1 MLPSQPQFCG
11 ITCLQQLGTEL
22 QKAARAGYEAGMSNV
37 SQTGPSV
44 RCRCC
49 WWRNLAEA
57 NFEAPLSTASSD
69 PQTGFIELCY
79 NIPARSEAK
88 VTALSLGTGHSA
100 ETGGDLSLM
109 AAQDIICCEL
119 TWVWGCLWCLADS
132 VCLRC
137 YTDFQAK
144 PMRVLRAFLLQE
156 ALLCPT
162 DPQTF
167 SRVPSCY
174 LIPDFAQFSYSLN
187 CLDTS
192 KYIFHKVEKSQGK
205 TRVFFSAHI
214 NSYHSR
220 NIFSLHFSALLFNTQ
235 RYFKLQTST
244 LNFTNLFGRKKHIP
258 LSSKQSI

>member
-88 VTALSLGTGHSA
+88 VTALSLGTGHND
-100 ETGGDLSLM
+100 ETGGDLSPHLDGCSGHHLLWTDM
-109 AAQDIICCEL
+109 A
-119 TWVWGCLWCLADS
+119 
-132 VCLRC
+132 LRLPVMSC
-137 YTDFQAK
+137 WLNVPQ
-144 PMRVLRAFLLQE
+144 VLHRL
-156 ALLCPT
+156 P
-162 DPQTF
+162 
-167 SRVPSCY
+167 
-174 LIPDFAQFSYSLN
+174 
-187 CLDTS
+187 
-192 KYIFHKVEKSQGK
+192 GK
-205 TRVFFSAHI
+205 A
-214 NSYHSR
+214 YE
-220 NIFSLHFSALLFNTQ
+220 
-235 RYFKLQTST
+235 
-244 LNFTNLFGRKKHIP
+244 
-258 LSSKQSI
+258 SS